1 MLTGYYIFTP
11 KTDLFFVID
20 NKRTTYKTLQTI
32 SDAINKHLGIETT
45 PETIKNRLFK
55 ATFIHRLLATGHEV
69 IDIKGNG
76 FSYGAYKPN
85 NKEWS
90 KTTQVYYIQDGT
102 VQEYSNETI
111 KTGSI

>member
-11 KTDLFFVID
+11 QTDMFFVMN
-20 NKRTTYKTLQTI
+20 NKRTTEKTLKAI
-32 SDAINKHLGIETT
+32 SEAINKHWSIETT
-45 PETIKNRLFK
+45 PEIIKDRLLK
-55 ATFIHRLLATGHEV
+55 ATFNHRLLAIGMEV
-69 IDIKGNG
+69 IDIKGDG

-90 KTTQVYYIQDGT
+90 KTTQVYYIQNGT

-111 KTGSI
+111 KTDLI